1 MANVISGYQLSKS
14 YGSRLLFQDL
24 QFGIDDSSRIGL
36 IGANGAG
43 KSTLLKI
50 IAGRERADRGELTPR
65 KGLQV
70 GYVPQVAELRWEESL
85 LDNVLWNGTEVDYS
99 LSARAYEL
107 FSKLKFE
114 ENGYPPETALAKDL
128 SGGWRKKL
136 SIAREL
142 VFEPQLLLLDEP
154 TNHLDVETI
163 LWLEEFLETLQVP
176 FLMITHDRA
185 FLEQTC
191 RSIWDLDRRYKNGI
205 LVSSGTYADFL
216 EKKEGFISGEES
228 RARTQKNVYRRELEW
243 LRRGAKART
252 TKQKARIERAHDVAE
267 DISVHDEK
275 FKSTRIDMTFSK
287 NERAPQKLLELQ
299 QAHIGYATSSTP
311 LVRDLDLIVSARTR
325 LALLGPNG
333 CGKST
338 LIKTLLGQ
346 IPLLAGDRKEYESLA
361 TVYFEQNRETLNL
374 YDSVRKNLCPEGD
387 YVDFQGSYI
396 HVNSYLDRFRFPKE
410 KQDLPVKQLSGG
422 EQSRLRLAQMM
433 LRKSQLMVL
442 DEPTNDLDI
451 ETLDVLQEA
460 LQEFPGAVIL
470 VSHDRFFMDQVC
482 DSFLAF
488 HPTKKNEP
496 LLRFESVLQWQ
507 SWFLE
512 EQMRLNEEDSKTK
525 NQTNKDKRK
534 TKKISFKDKHDWE
547 NIEKWIQ
554 QAEVELETKQALLQT
569 PEYLS
574 SLTRMKTLSE
584 ELSKLQAHIAN
595 LYSRWNEL
603 EKIMSFE

>member
-24 QFGIDDSSRIGL
+24 QFGIDENSRIGL

-50 IAGRERADRGELTPR
+50 IAGRESADRGELTPR
-65 KGLQV
+65 KGLQI
-70 GYVPQVAELRWEESL
+70 GYVPQVPELRLEESL
-85 LDNVLWNGTEVDYS
+85 LDNILWNGLDLDYS
-99 LSARAYEL
+99 CTARAYEL
-107 FSKLKFE
+107 FSKFKFE
-114 ENGYPPETALAKDL
+114 ENGYAPETVRAREL
-128 SGGWRKKL
+128 SGGWAKKL

-163 LWLEEFLETLQVP
+163 LWLEDFLENLQIP

-205 LVSSGTYADFL
+205 LVTSGSYADFL
-216 EKKEGFISGEES
+216 EKKDGFLSGEEA
-228 RARTQKNVYRRELEW
+228 RARAQKNVYRRELEW

-252 TKQKARIERAHDVAE
+252 TKQKARIDRAHDVAA
-267 DISVHDEK
+267 DIVIHDEK

-287 NERAPQKLLELQ
+287 NERAPQKLLELKRAQ
-299 QAHIGYATSSTP
+299 IGYSPQAI
-311 LVRDLDLIVSARTR
+311 LVRELDLVVSAKTR

-338 LIKTLLGQ
+338 LIRSLLGQ
-346 IPLLAGDRKEYESLA
+346 IPLLSGERKDYENLE
-361 TVYFEQNRETLNL
+361 TLYFEQNRETLNL
-374 YDSVRKNLCPEGD
+374 AESVRRNLCPEGD
-387 YVDFQGSYI
+387 YVDFQGNYI
-396 HVNSYLDRFRFPKE
+396 HVNSYLDRFRFPRE
-410 KQDLPVKQLSGG
+410 KHDLPVKQLSGG
-422 EQSRLRLAQMM
+422 EQSRLRLAQLM
-433 LRKSQLMVL
+433 LKKSQLMVL

-460 LQEFPGAVIL
+460 LQEFPGAVII

-488 HPTKKNEP
+488 HPSQKNQV

-507 SWFLE
+507 SWFLA
-512 EQMRLNEEDSKTK
+512 EQERTNLEASSFK
-525 NQTNKDKRK
+525 NQNQKDKK
-534 TKKISFKDKHDWE
+534 ASKKISFKDKHDWE

-554 QAEVELETKQALLQT
+554 QSEAELETKQALLQT
-569 PEYLS
+569 TEYLS
-574 SLTRMKTLSE
+574 SPRKMRALSE
-584 ELSKLQAHIAN
+584 ELSLLQSRISQ

-603 EKIMSFE
+603 EKLMSFE